1 MTVER
6 DAQEAREPEVGP
18 AAEGPPE
25 FHPYHH
31 PAAGWGAAKSVTKV
45 LMRERALSELAEW
58 SDFALEDRGRLTEPM
73 AREPD
78 TNNATPTRPLDSLV
92 LPMPG
97 FCSPCGR
104 PDTIYRPPTVCAPP
118 S

>member
-31 PAAGWGAAKSVTKV
+31 PAAGWGAAKSVT
-45 LMRERALSELAEW
+45 
-58 SDFALEDRGRLTEPM
+58 EDRGRLTEPM

-78 TNNATPTRPLDSLV
+78 TNNAAPTRPLDSLV
-92 LPMPG
+92 LDGGVPRHVVLAFGNPPMPG
-97 FCSPCGR
+97 F
-104 PDTIYRPPTVCAPP
+104 
-118 S
+118 